1 MKALRNIDFMINF
14 PIWYHVAVKKP
25 NFREERKLWNKGV
38 KYIIGI
44 DEVGRGAFA
53 GPLVAAGVVFP
64 KINKITKKT
73 RFLKEINDSKKVD
86 AKERKRLSKRILKYA
101 LHYAIEEIDIET
113 INKIGIG
120 KANHLIIKKVAKTI
134 LSQLNDLNHFILCD
148 GLSVQKLKKNKA
160 IVDGDCKS
168 ITIAA
173 ASIIAKVHRD
183 SLMRGFSKKFHHY
196 KLSRNKGYGTK
207 GHQEAIKKFGLSQIH
222 RTSFDL
228 NKFLS
233 QSI

>member
-38 KYIIGI
+38 KYVIGI

-64 KINKITKKT
+64 KINKITKKI
-73 RFLKEINDSKKVD
+73 RFLKEINDSKQVD

-148 GLSVQKLKKNKA
+148 GLPVRGLRNHQS
-160 IVDGDCKS
+160 IIGGDCKS
-168 ITIAA
+168 ISIAA

-183 SLMRGFSKKFHHY
+183 SLMKDYSRKFHHY
-196 KLSRNKGYGTK
+196 KFARNKGYGTK
-207 GHQEAIKKFGLSQIH
+207 GHQEALKRYGITEIH
-222 RTSFDL
+222 RTSFEL
-228 NKFLS
+228 TKFLS
-233 QSI
+233 Q